1 MRKHFCIVLFLLG
14 SSPAAAQNVSVG
26 VRGGVPLTDLV
37 STVQSQAA
45 RINSNFPRYIVGP
58 TFEVR
63 LPFGLGFH
71 VDALYRKMSFEA
83 AAGQAASS
91 ASYGFWQFPVMLK
104 YRMGAGPFRPFV
116 SGGPSFSKL
125 TGSGGI
131 GSCAITAGA
140 NNCIGRV
147 LNDGG
152 TGFALGTGLDMRFP
166 FIRLAPEIRYTRLGA
181 DFVGGP
187 NAPDALRFRRNQWE
201 FLVGLTF

>member
-1 MRKHFCIVLFLLG
+1 MRKHSCDILFLLG
-14 SSPAAAQNVSVG
+14 SLPLAAQNISVG

-45 RINSNFPRYIVGP
+45 GINSNFPRYVIGP

-71 VDALYRKMSFEA
+71 IDALYRKMSFESNVGGA
-83 AAGQAASS
+83 TTS
-91 ASYGFWQFPVMLK
+91 ASYGLWQFPLMLK
-104 YRMGAGPFRPFV
+104 YRMGAGSFRPFV

-125 TGSGGI
+125 TGSGGV
-131 GSCAITAGA
+131 GSCAISP
-140 NNCIGRV
+140 GRGFCFGQI
-147 LNDGG
+147 LDDGG
-152 TGFALGTGLDMRFP
+152 TGFALGTGLDMKIP

-181 DFVGGP
+181 DFVGTP
-187 NAPDALRFRRNQWE
+187 NVPDALRSQRNQWE